1 MQSRWRYGKTE
12 ETPETGWDSSVL
24 GSGEA
29 VRQSGA
35 QEGTQYQHEDLGGY
49 GGDPKASGEGLE
61 DLGQTQEE
69 VRKLQ
74 RT

>member
-12 ETPETGWDSSVL
+12 KTPETGWDSSVL
-24 GSGEA
+24 RTGEA
-29 VRQSGA
+29 VRQGGA
-35 QEGTQYQHEDLGGY
+35 QEGTQYRHGDLGGS
-49 GGDPKASGEGLE
+49 GGDPKASGETLG
-61 DLGQTQEE
+61 DLGQTQKE